1 MPGWN
6 RRKNK
11 NKLDV
16 WPYMQHMFLHRILT
30 FFMGL
35 AAVTPTALSADISD
49 QLPPLEEVLITATRR
64 VENLQDVAMSVS
76 AFSEAFF
83 YESGVRQLSSLDEFT
98 PNLLISEGTDSRSTA
113 IRIRGIGSMGSNS
126 GIDPSVGIFID
137 GVYQGRAGM
146 SINDLVDV
154 ARVEV
159 LRGPQGTLYG
169 KNTSAGTINIY
180 TNNPTDDFASMI
192 EASYDSTKR
201 SQLRGWLNIPIG
213 DSPHAVRLSGFG
225 TYRDHLHHNT
235 YQNQGVNDANK
246 WGLRGKLRLDLT
258 ESGLGEF
265 NIAADYLDEDTDCCA
280 FAVID
285 YAGLSP
291 LNTPS
296 TRNPT
301 EQLQQALG
309 LNSMGKP
316 ILAFN
321 ALEDTEGFSP
331 PLAQP
336 FSDNYWFDGDLRN
349 RVNIKGASLEWLKDL
364 GSRTQITW
372 ISGWRKYRSDSEFDG
387 DFTAYRAVSTDTSV
401 ELEQFSSELRVLSS
415 ITSHLSYQVGLYA
428 YVSDFDSLGTFTQH
442 EALVNNIAIGGGLTL
457 GLFFPEG
464 SLNVDDNRYRTES
477 YAAFGQSTWEIT
489 SSLDAILGLR
499 LTRENKTREGSQ
511 VTAPTFFIDIP
522 PVAGPDIYYNSN
534 RSDTAF
540 SPMLTLRYQFTD
552 DLMAYTSISRGFKS
566 GGFNQRREISGS
578 NGEFDEESALNVEL
592 GWKTLLADDR
602 FLFNG
607 TLFLVNY
614 DDFQSQTFDGSTV
627 RVTNAGNLESYGAE
641 VDLRY
646 AFPNGLQLGASVG
659 YTKATYKDFPGAQC
673 TVTQSVER
681 YYFELGAQT
690 GSPAANS
697 QCYQDLAGQAL
708 ANAPEWNFSTYV
720 TREWSVGDNLLIRA
734 RGEYNFSDRYFL
746 EEDLDPNLVN
756 PITHLVNVRLTLS
769 NQSKDWEAM
778 LWSENLLDEDYFL
791 FGIDIPTIGGY
802 AGMVAPPRT
811 VGVTLR
817 WFH

>member
-1 MPGWN
+1 MTCGHQRYRSPSL
-6 RRKNK
+6 R
-11 NKLDV
+11 L
-16 WPYMQHMFLHRILT
+16 
-30 FFMGL
+30 L
-35 AAVTPTALSADISD
+35 APLLSLIAVTPAAWAEEAANDASL
-49 QLPPLEEVLITATRR
+49 LEEVLVTATRQ

-126 GIDPSVGIFID
+126 GIDPSVGVFID

-169 KNTSAGTINIY
+169 KNTSAGAINVY
-180 TNNPTDDFASMI
+180 TNNPTTHYASMI
-192 EASYDSTKR
+192 EASYDSTQR
-201 SQLRGWLNIPIG
+201 SQVRGWLNMPLG

-225 TYRDHLHHNT
+225 TYRDHLHQNT
-235 YQNQGVNDANK
+235 YQTKGVNDANK
-246 WGLRGKLRLDLT
+246 WGLRGKLRLDFT
-258 ESGLGEF
+258 EIGLGEF
-265 NIAADYLDEDTDCCA
+265 NVAADYLNEDTDCCA

-291 LNTPS
+291 LNTPA
-296 TRNPT
+296 TRRPS

-309 LNSMGKP
+309 LNASGEP

-331 PLAQP
+331 PSAQP
-336 FSDNYWFDGDLRN
+336 FSDDYWFDGDLSN
-349 RVNIKGASLEWLKDL
+349 QVSIQGASIEWLKETP
-364 GSRTQITW
+364 SQTQITW
-372 ISGWRKYRSDSEFDG
+372 ISAWRDYRSDSEFDG
-387 DFTAYRAVSTDTSV
+387 DFTAYRAVSTNTSV
-401 ELEQFSSELRVLSS
+401 ELEQFSSELRVLSTIGS
-415 ITSHLSYQVGLYA
+415 KFSYQVGAYA

-477 YAAFGQSTWEIT
+477 YAAFGQATWELT
-489 SSLDAILGLR
+489 PSLDVTLGLR
-499 LTRENKTREGSQ
+499 LTRENKKREGSQ
-511 VTAPTFFIDIP
+511 VTTPAFFIDVP
-522 PVAGPDIYYNSN
+522 PVAGPNIYYDSK
-534 RSDTAF
+534 RSDTAL
-540 SPMLTLRYQFTD
+540 SPMLTFRYRFTEE
-552 DLMAYTSISRGFKS
+552 LMAYSSVSRGFKS

-592 GWKTLLADDR
+592 GWKTLLANNR
-602 FLFNG
+602 LLFNG
-607 TLFLVNY
+607 SLFLVNY

-641 VDLRY
+641 IDLRY
-646 AFPNGLQLGASVG
+646 AFSNGLQLGSSIG

-681 YYFELGAQT
+681 YYFELSAQT

-697 QCYQDLAGQAL
+697 QCYQDLAGRPL
-708 ANAPEWNFSTYV
+708 ANAPEWNFSSYIAQ
-720 TREWSVGDNLLIRA
+720 EWPMTDGLNVRVRA
-734 RGEYNFSDRYFL
+734 EYNFSERYFL

-756 PITHLVNVRLTLS
+756 PTTHLVNLRLTLS
-769 NQSKDWEAM
+769 NQAKDWEAM
-778 LWSENLLDEDYFL
+778 LWSENLLDEEYFL
-791 FGIDIPTIGGY
+791 FGLDIPTIGGY

-811 VGVTLR
+811 VGMTLR